1 MLQFFRKE
9 FRIKSFGD
17 RNLKKYFL
25 YTLGEIMLIVISI
38 SAAWKINDWNSIRI
52 DRINQFQILSD
63 LSKDF
68 NANII
73 ALDSAIAL
81 YPESTQRLKSTLN
94 YVGLDP
100 DLLSEQMK
108 DTIINAEHVHT
119 ELITGSINTVLK
131 SDILETI
138 TKDSLV
144 ALMSAYPAHVAV
156 FKSHEEELEHI
167 IMYNHR
173 PILERYLSLSDI
185 FSDEDP
191 IFKAVKANGVKS
203 DYQKLLKSLEYQN
216 VLVDRLN
223 MEDKLLQSAR
233 QLKSKTKE
241 VTEMLNREIGSHEVV
256 LRR

>member
-1 MLQFFRKE
+1 
-9 FRIKSFGD
+9 
-17 RNLKKYFL
+17 
-25 YTLGEIMLIVISI
+25 MLIVISI
-38 SAAWKINDWNSIRI
+38 TAAWKINDWNSKRI

-68 NANII
+68 HANII
-73 ALDSAIAL
+73 TLDSAIAL

-100 DLLSEQMK
+100 NLLSAQMK
-108 DTIINAEHVHT
+108 DTIISAEHVHT
-119 ELITGSINTVLK
+119 ELVTGSINIVLK

-144 ALMSAYPAHVAV
+144 ALMSAYPSHVAV
-156 FKSHEEELEHI
+156 FKSHEDELEHI

-191 IFKAVKANGVKS
+191 IFKAIKANGVKS
-203 DYQKLLKSLEYQN
+203 DYHKLLKSLAYQN

-223 MEDKLLQSAR
+223 MENKLLQAAK
-233 QLKSKTKE
+233 QLKSKTQE
-241 VTEMLNREIGSHEVV
+241 VTEMLNREMGLYEGF
-256 LRR
+256 LGR